1 MIQTE
6 MLSPVQYDFTI
17 HFLIILPLL
26 THTHTPNG
34 QQNSCATC
42 MYKLA
47 YLSLRVVQ
55 HSLLPIKGKTANKHL
70 VAKAIRHILLT
81 PDLT

>member
-47 YLSLRVVQ
+47 YLSTQ
-55 HSLLPIKGKTANKHL
+55 GGTAFSPTYQGKNSKQTFSCQSN
-70 VAKAIRHILLT
+70 
-81 PDLT
+81 